1 MEDRAEVWRSRNEM
15 PKFLEMG
22 SRVLR
27 GARATG
33 ELVGAVALG
42 FAAPALVLLLPLK
55 DVAAGGVRAAAW
67 LRSR

>member
-1 MEDRAEVWRSRNEM
+1 
-15 PKFLEMG
+15 MG